1 MFFFIISW
9 NISQNSNCLNL
20 GGLFSCSV
28 VWGFSGVNRY
38 VFWFHFQMLLMLY
51 FVCVCLAVE
60 CAWDLLVAAVLRM
73 ARVFVLAMF
82 VVYALQVSLAL
93 LNSCLFFFFL
103 RTWML
108 FLWLESMILIMDLW
122 RPFRLSGSCICLVI
136 FTCWF
141 PNLSRFQLL
150 EVCLFFSSSSFLL
163 LLCFLRHWFIVLGD
177 YFGWFYDVCLHMA
190 WYCLGILLF
199 FHVFFFSCCTLHLPV
214 LEVFD
219 LLLGAVHRWR
229 GCFGVWL
236 CIDLII

>member
-1 MFFFIISW
+1 
-9 NISQNSNCLNL
+9 
-20 GGLFSCSV
+20 
-28 VWGFSGVNRY
+28 
-38 VFWFHFQMLLMLY
+38 
-51 FVCVCLAVE
+51 
-60 CAWDLLVAAVLRM
+60 
-73 ARVFVLAMF
+73 
-82 VVYALQVSLAL
+82 
-93 LNSCLFFFFL
+93 
-103 RTWML
+103 ML

>member
-1 MFFFIISW
+1 
-9 NISQNSNCLNL
+9 
-20 GGLFSCSV
+20 
-28 VWGFSGVNRY
+28 
-38 VFWFHFQMLLMLY
+38 
-51 FVCVCLAVE
+51 
-60 CAWDLLVAAVLRM
+60 
-73 ARVFVLAMF
+73 
-82 VVYALQVSLAL
+82 
-93 LNSCLFFFFL
+93 
-103 RTWML
+103 ML

-199 FHVFFFSCCTLHLPV
+199 FHVFFFHV
-214 LEVFD
+214 
-219 LLLGAVHRWR
+219 A
-229 GCFGVWL
+229 L
-236 CIDLII
+236 CICQC

>member
-1 MFFFIISW
+1 
-9 NISQNSNCLNL
+9 
-20 GGLFSCSV
+20 
-28 VWGFSGVNRY
+28 
-38 VFWFHFQMLLMLY
+38 MLLMLY

-82 VVYALQVSLAL
+82 VVYALQVSLAM
-93 LNSCLFFFFL
+93 LNSCLFVFFL

-122 RPFRLSGSCICLVI
+122 RPFRLSGNCICLVI

-177 YFGWFYDVCLHMA
+177 YFGWFCDVCLHMA
-190 WYCLGILLF
+190 CYCLESLLF
-199 FHVFFFSCCTLHLPV
+199 CYFSACILNLP
-214 LEVFD
+214 
-219 LLLGAVHRWR
+219 LLGI
-229 GCFGVWL
+229 FGLLGQFHHWKSNFGFDFASISL
-236 CIDLII
+236 FG